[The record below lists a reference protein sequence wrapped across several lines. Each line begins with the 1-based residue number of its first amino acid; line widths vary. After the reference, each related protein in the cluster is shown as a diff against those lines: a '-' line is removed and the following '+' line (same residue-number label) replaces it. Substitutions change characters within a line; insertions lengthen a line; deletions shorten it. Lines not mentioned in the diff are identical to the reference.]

1 MIEVVAG
8 VLTRAD
14 GAVLACR
21 RAPGHSAAGQWEFPG
36 GKVERDERPEVA
48 LARELH
54 EELGIDVVVGERIER
69 SATTVGG
76 TDIDLATYRIQW
88 LSDKPLASSDH
99 DELRWLS
106 PAELTD
112 VPWAEPDLP
121 TVRLLRAER
130 STD

>member
-21 RAPGHSAAGQWEFPG
+21 RAPGRSAAGQWEFPG
-36 GKVERDERPEVA
+36 GKVERDELPEAA
-48 LARELH
+48 LARELE
-54 EELGIDVVVGERIER
+54 EELRIDVVVGERIDR
-69 SATTVGG
+69 STTTVGG
-76 TDIDLATYRIQW
+76 TEIDLATYRIRW
-88 LSDKPLASSDH
+88 SSDQPLASSDH
-99 DELRWLS
+99 DKLRWLS

-112 VPWAEPDLP
+112 VRWAEPDLP
-121 TVRLLRAER
+121 TVRVLQAGR